1 MLHCL
6 FSKEEQYA
14 AMLSLLQK
22 LMVNGN
28 APGQGL

>member
-1 MLHCL
+1 MLHYL

-22 LMVNGN
+22 LIVNDN
-28 APGQGL
+28 VIGQGL